1 MFLLSHYGRPY
12 AFPPDVPKE
21 RIQILRSAFWKTMKD
36 PQFLDEAK
44 RLKRDID
51 PLRGEDLQ
59 RMWHDTLNAPPEQVK
74 IVEEIFVGKKQ
85 R

>member
-1 MFLLSHYGRPY
+1 
-12 AFPPDVPKE
+12 
-21 RIQILRSAFWKTMKD
+21 MKD